1 MAALFVDLENVQEAG
16 LTGYMELIP
25 TDILNIFY
33 SDACPNMNLQI
44 LNTIKSSGC
53 KWNFIKLATPG
64 KNALDFYVS
73 TALGE
78 TLGADPNQNVSIIS
92 KDKGF
97 QFVVDYWRQH
107 EPTHHIT
114 IAPTILMALKSM
126 PGEEDKERRARL
138 HKETKS
144 VSIEQWA
151 ADEKQRAADVPQPAQ
166 KKENQKSQEIACQ
179 HSVVY
184 VVDERTNPCAD
195 SVLYRVMGW
204 LFKKIR
210 RI

>member
-1 MAALFVDLENVQEAG
+1 MATLFVDLENVQEAG
-16 LTGYMELIP
+16 LTGYMELMP

-33 SDACPNMNLQI
+33 SDACPNLSLQI
-44 LNTIKSSGC
+44 LNRIKSSGC
-53 KWNFIKLATPG
+53 KWNFIKLSTPG
-64 KNALDFYVS
+64 KNALDFYLC

-78 TLGADPNQNVSIIS
+78 ALGGNPNQNVAIVS

-151 ADEKQRAADVPQPAQ
+151 AEEKQHTADVPQPVQ
-166 KKENQKSQEIACQ
+166 NESHKRQELVSSPPVI
-179 HSVVY
+179 Y
-184 VVDERTNPCAD
+184 VMDEDRNTRVD
-195 SVLYRVMGW
+195 SMLYRV
-204 LFKKIR
+204 LVRLLRK
-210 RI
+210 